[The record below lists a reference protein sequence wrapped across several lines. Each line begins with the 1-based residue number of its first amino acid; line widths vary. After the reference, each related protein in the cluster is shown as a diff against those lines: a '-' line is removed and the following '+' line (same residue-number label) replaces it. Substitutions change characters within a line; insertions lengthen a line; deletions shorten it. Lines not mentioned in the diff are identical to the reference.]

1 MSTAVILP
9 PRHRAEGP
17 ARLRAARRAGTPGAV
32 RRIATGLGLG
42 IAAVTSTAA
51 LSVGAAQPAQAY
63 PAEWSAAERAQY
75 ERDIDARNYQILKT
89 AQSLEGTP
97 YRYGG
102 SSPSSGFDCSGF
114 TSYVYDQV
122 GIGLPRTSSAQH
134 DAVTQISQGSAK
146 PGDLVFFHGSGGVYH
161 VAIYAGND
169 KVWHAP
175 NSGGS
180 VEMVDI
186 WDSSI
191 TFGRA

>member
-1 MSTAVILP
+1 MNNAVTLP
-9 PRHRAEGP
+9 ARHRASGP
-17 ARLRAARRAGTPGAV
+17 ARFRTPRPAGTPGSV
-32 RRIATGLGLG
+32 RRVATGLGLG

-51 LSVGAAQPAQAY
+51 LAVGSAQPAQAY
-63 PAEWSAAERAQY
+63 PAEWSASERAQY
-75 ERDIDARNYQILKT
+75 ERDIDARNYEILQV

-122 GIGLPRTSSAQH
+122 GIGLPRTSGAQA
-134 DAVTQISQGSAK
+134 DAVTEISQASAK
-146 PGDLVFFHGSGGVYH
+146 AGDLVFFHDGGGVYH
-161 VAIYAGND
+161 VAIYAGGD

-175 NSGGS
+175 NSGGH